1 MRLQKFFV
9 PARCSMFSVLKR
21 GRMRPRPPTIRQAPL
36 VRRLYAGAVLF
47 ALACSCNMAQSQTS
61 PTTTQPGQ
69 PIAVGAAAK
78 PEWIELKPAAY
89 PFLIVDAVLD
99 GETLPALI
107 DTGTSHTIL
116 DLGVAQRKAMPLR
129 HLGSF
134 DVFGK
139 TVETQGT
146 DFTSFEFGGLRQR
159 GETIAVLDLSD
170 LQAQLG
176 TPFAIVVGADVLST
190 HALQVDW
197 DQNRLRLLPSGASAL
212 PAGTK
217 VPLKMT
223 PDGPFETRI
232 SINGREFDRTAI
244 DTGADSDLIIRNAV
258 LPRLA
263 ITPERMTDRVSQ
275 VIGRIQ
281 VEGLFRADIVQFAG
295 LRFERVPTS
304 TTETAVSGFPQ
315 FDVLVGMGLLERFNF
330 MIDAPAKRMVLS
342 PRETSVPDRPSST
355 SGVIGNYTT
364 EGLVL
369 LHIMR
374 GSPAAKAGLKV
385 NDRICKVDG
394 QMVDATWQNGAQRA
408 WSVGKPGR
416 KVNLTHCDGRETTLT
431 LKEFY

>member
-1 MRLQKFFV
+1 M
-9 PARCSMFSVLKR
+9 
-21 GRMRPRPPTIRQAPL
+21 
-36 VRRLYAGAVLF
+36 
-47 ALACSCNMAQSQTS
+47 
-61 PTTTQPGQ
+61 
-69 PIAVGAAAK
+69 GAAAK
-78 PEWIELKPAAY
+78 SEWIELKPAAY

-116 DLGVAQRKAMPLR
+116 DLGVARRKAMPLR

-244 DTGADSDLIIRNAV
+244 DTGADSDLIVRNAV

-355 SGVIGNYTT
+355 SGVIGNYTA

-369 LHIMR
+369 LHVMR
-374 GSPAAKAGLKV
+374 GSPAANAGLKV

>member
-1 MRLQKFFV
+1 MTLAGNCQM
-9 PARCSMFSVLKR
+9 AQ
-21 GRMRPRPPTIRQAPL
+21 GQTAPPT
-36 VRRLYAGAVLF
+36 
-47 ALACSCNMAQSQTS
+47 MQS
-61 PTTTQPGQ
+61 GQ
-69 PIAVGAAAK
+69 PAAGVAATES
-78 PEWIELKPAAY
+78 EWIELKPAAY

-99 GETLPALI
+99 GEILPALI

-139 TVETQGT
+139 TVETRGT
-146 DFTSFEFGGLRQR
+146 DFTSFEFGGLRER
-159 GETIAVLDLSD
+159 RETIAVLDLSD

-176 TPFAIVVGADVLST
+176 TPFAIVVGADVLSA

-197 DQNRLRLLPSGASAL
+197 DRNRLRLLPSGASAL
-212 PAGTK
+212 PAGSK
-217 VPLKMT
+217 APLEMT

-232 SINGREFDRTAI
+232 SINGREFDRAAI
-244 DTGADSDLIIRNAV
+244 DTGADADLIMRNAV

-263 ITPERMTDRVSQ
+263 IASDRMTDRVSQ

-281 VEGLFRADIVQFAG
+281 VEGLFRADTVQFAG
-295 LRFERVPTS
+295 LHFERVPTS
-304 TTETAVSGFPQ
+304 TAESAVSGFPQ

-330 MIDAPAKRMVLS
+330 IIDAPAKRMVLS

-355 SGVIGNYTT
+355 SGVIGNYTA

-369 LHIMR
+369 LHVMR

-394 QMVDATWQNGAQRA
+394 QTVDATWQNGVQRA

-416 KVNLTHCDGRETTLT
+416 KVSLTHCNGHETTLT
-431 LKEFY
+431 LKAFY